1 MSEGKDLDERRRLRL
16 HRRSRSLAASEAAP
30 PAVCP
35 HHVPIL
41 SRGAGPGPE
50 QWDLTTTQLL
60 PHIDGFNHIAKIARL
75 ADVGT
80 GLVRACVQNLVYH
93 KVCMI
98 WHMAYS

>member
-1 MSEGKDLDERRRLRL
+1 MNLGLGVGGGVAGVLIHVL
-16 HRRSRSLAASEAAP
+16 FAL
-30 PAVCP
+30 AVCP

-41 SRGAGPGPE
+41 TRGAGPGPE

-93 KVCMI
+93 KVCMKQFFV
-98 WHMAYS
+98 